1 MKEYDVGLC
10 AKKILAIFKLRGAL
24 AKMSGSKG
32 PVEEI
37 KKSLK
42 DLESNKISNPNMLNE
57 FVKKEFEKYKKA
69 NEILHKMTKNKMR
82 VFFHAL
88 S

>member
-1 MKEYDVGLC
+1 MGLC

-24 AKMSGSKG
+24 AKMMSASKG
-32 PVEEI
+32 PAEEI

-42 DLESNKISNPNMLNE
+42 DLENNKISNPNMLNE

-69 NEILHKMTKNKMR
+69 NEIIQKITKNKMR
-82 VFFHAL
+82 IFFHAL
-88 S
+88 SE